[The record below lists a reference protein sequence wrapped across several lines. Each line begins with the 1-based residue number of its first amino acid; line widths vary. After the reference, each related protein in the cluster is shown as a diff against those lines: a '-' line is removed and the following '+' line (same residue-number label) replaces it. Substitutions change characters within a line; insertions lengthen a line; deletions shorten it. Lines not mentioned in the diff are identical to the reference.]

1 MPYLIDGHN
10 LIGQMPG
17 LSLADPDDEQKLVVL
32 LRAFLMRTRKKGTVI
47 FDNGQPGG
55 ASHWSN
61 SVLTVVFSRP
71 SGSADDLIRRRLSSA
86 KNPRELIVVSS
97 DQAVTQAAQ
106 AARARVQGAAEFAR
120 QMTKQPLTPQ
130 EKQDGVL
137 TKDEVVEWEKLFKKG
152 RG

>member
-17 LSLADPDDEQKLVVL
+17 LSLADPDDEQKLVGL
-32 LRAFLMRTRKKGTVI
+32 LRTFLMRTRKKGTVI

-86 KNPRELIVVSS
+86 KNPSELIVVSS
-97 DQAVTQAAQ
+97 DQAVTQ
-106 AARARVQGAAEFAR
+106 
-120 QMTKQPLTPQ
+120 
-130 EKQDGVL
+130 
-137 TKDEVVEWEKLFKKG
+137 
-152 RG
+152 